1 MLRTGRR
8 LGCSFT
14 ISMAAKIW
22 SMKNSGPVS
31 REAANVAVGDRNR
44 KRRALHIGVLA
55 QPVRVR
61 YPIEVVAVE

>member
-14 ISMAAKIW
+14 TSTAVEIW
-22 SMKNSGPVS
+22 SVKSSGPVS
-31 REAANVAVGDRNR
+31 REAVNVPVADRNR
-44 KRRALHIGVLA
+44 KRRALDIGVLA

-61 YPIEVVAVE
+61 GPIEVVAVE